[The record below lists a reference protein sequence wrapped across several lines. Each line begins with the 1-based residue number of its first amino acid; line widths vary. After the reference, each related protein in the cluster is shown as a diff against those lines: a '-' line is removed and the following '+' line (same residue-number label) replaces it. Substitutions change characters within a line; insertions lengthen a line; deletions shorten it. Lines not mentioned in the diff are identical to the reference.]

1 MIYDILIL
9 GGINMEEKINEFIK
23 LVYDLRG
30 TVTLINK
37 YKGSIGIHEQEDG
50 YIRTTLRAMPTVEE
64 LDTLVF
70 YLKEK
75 LNKLNQEV
83 LYCIEAD
90 IETGKIKTEEVKVLK
105 FTDKLF
111 KINHKGYK
119 QVNKYTD
126 LNSPKFDGDT
136 VFVFTTDKE
145 QGTRVVKSA
154 IHNKIQEIQKQ
165 IENYNKMLAQFKNL
179 E

>member
-1 MIYDILIL
+1 
-9 GGINMEEKINEFIK
+9 MEEKLNEFIK
-23 LVYDLRG
+23 LIYDMRG
-30 TVTLINK
+30 SITLINK
-37 YKGSIGIHEQEDG
+37 YRGSIGLDEKEDG
-50 YIRTTLRAMPTVEE
+50 FICTTLRSLPTIEE

-75 LNKLNQEV
+75 LNRLNQEV

-111 KINHKGYK
+111 KINHKGYN

-136 VFVFTTDKE
+136 VFVFTTNKE
-145 QGTRVVKSA
+145 QGTRVVKGA